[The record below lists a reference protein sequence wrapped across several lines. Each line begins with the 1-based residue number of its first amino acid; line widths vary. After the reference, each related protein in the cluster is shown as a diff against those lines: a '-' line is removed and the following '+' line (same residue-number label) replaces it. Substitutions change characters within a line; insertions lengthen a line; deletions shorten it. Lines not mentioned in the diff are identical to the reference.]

1 MELPFRIKFSLS
13 RKLSGYLFPAIS
25 KQRDVM
31 VYSSVEDE
39 QLTLFGRIK
48 AKKNNEA
55 ETELTEI

>member
-1 MELPFRIKFSLS
+1 
-13 RKLSGYLFPAIS
+13 
-25 KQRDVM
+25 M